1 MSLTNSEI
9 IGGMHRAYKA
19 GQPFT
24 SLLSNPQFASLP
36 LADKK
41 EVIAGL
47 RERMKDH
54 KPSVA
59 GMAGNVLKNTLGGA
73 AATVPLASLIPLGI
87 ELGSGANKGRVLG
100 ALKSLSGN
108 KTVRALVGT
117 GAAIGAAGGLIRS
130 ALDILADRR
139 DAAALYS
146 GLADAEEGGEGMATA
161 MFGGV
166 GGRGARSGF
175 TLAPVANVVSGIG
188 LNSAIPAARLGYYDA
203 AHEEVDPT
211 NGVTERVMNK
221 IRSGVPVQADALD
234 RYVKKTEGAMEAGTT
249 MQDILLNSHR
259 DLGYSPESAQHV
271 IDSIS
276 ANNGAHQSNNENL
289 SQLAQL
295 ARDLLNEKRG
305 TH

>member
-1 MSLTNSEI
+1 
-9 IGGMHRAYKA
+9 MHRAYKA

-54 KPSVA
+54 KPSVS
-59 GMAGNVLKNTLGGA
+59 GMAGNVLKNTIGGA
-73 AATVPLASLIPLGI
+73 AATIPLASLIPLGI

-166 GGRGARSGF
+166 GGRVARSGF
-175 TLAPVANVVSGIG
+175 SLAPVANVVSGIG

-234 RYVKKTEGAMEAGTT
+234 HYVKKTEGAMEAGTT